1 MTARVDR
8 FQFDSFDNKTEDWD
22 YYIQR
27 FEIELQI
34 HGLDKETSEDKRKQL
49 LLSRIG
55 PTAFKVLVDYYR
67 PVVVTTKSY
76 DDLKKVLNEYYGK
89 KTYVLSERV
98 TFATR
103 HRKAEETI
111 TQFILE
117 LRSLAGYCEFGT
129 TLDERIRDQLVI
141 GINNSTWQQE
151 LIKEHPTNSAKLS
164 DVIATANKLEQAE
177 LQSQRL
183 TNNPQMGT
191 EQQTVNKIRPKTH
204 RPTQQQTPKVKTCM
218 FCGRDFHTNMN
229 DCPAK
234 GKRCNACGKENH
246 FSSVCITSGRLK
258 LKQNNTTRQ
267 ITRQTDSDDDN
278 FDEQS
283 IHTFAVKRHNNP
295 TTKIMIPTQLNAKR
309 VEMLYDPG
317 AVHSVIGKNL
327 WNSIGRPPLKK
338 CKNLMAYTEV
348 EIETLG
354 TCEITV
360 NAFNIQKVLTVYV
373 TLRNDI
379 PLFGLDWCLSF
390 KLPLPP
396 GARLCNIKTPAAIT
410 STQHDTK
417 HNNAVQNILQD
428 FKSLF
433 DGKLG
438 TIKGHSAKIHIPND
452 VTPKTFRPRP
462 VPLALRE
469 QVNSE
474 LQRLVQEEVIEPV
487 DTMSTP
493 IEWASPIVI
502 AIKANGSIRICA
514 DFKVTINQHVQ
525 TDDYPLPR
533 FEEIT
538 SKLSGG
544 QLFTKIDLKDAYL
557 QLMIHPESR
566 KYLTISTHK
575 GYFRYK
581 RLPFGISFAPAV
593 FQRTMHQILSGIDGV
608 VCYLDDILITAHN
621 LEEHLT
627 RVKTVLKRLQDA
639 GVKSQVNKCAWL
651 QESVTFLGHK
661 IDASGLHPTE
671 ERINAIKNMPIP
683 ANTTELRAL
692 LGSLTYYGRF
702 IDSLHMRCAPLYRHL
717 KKNQR
722 WNWTEEDT
730 RITNELKNILT
741 SSDTLVHYDENKPI
755 YLSSDAS
762 EKGLGAVLFHKINE
776 TMRPVAYASRTLSDV
791 EQRYST
797 IDREALGIVYAVT
810 KFHQYLYGRKF
821 ILLTDHK
828 PLERIFS
835 QDRETPKIASN
846 RLLRWAMILNS
857 YEYSIHY
864 QAARENT
871 PADALSRLPIACNDT
886 TLEERTG
893 LPQFAH
899 LLHLR
904 LENIPLTKHEL
915 QKQTLK
921 DKTLNII
928 KNYIITHWPD
938 KKDLSNG
945 LHTFY
950 EKRDQ
955 ISYED
960 GILLWNGRLVI
971 PETLRPQI
979 LEMLHDGHNGI
990 TAMQSL
996 ARLHVYWPNIDKD
1009 ILTFSKRCSLCQ
1021 QSRSNTNEA
1030 PVFPWGIPV
1039 EPWHRL
1045 HVDYAGPFLGHMWL
1059 IVIDAYTKWLEVVP
1073 MNVTTTRAT
1082 VQRLKNIFAT
1092 FGTPRYI
1099 VSDNGPQFTSEDFN
1113 HFCQVSGITH
1123 IKTTPYH
1130 PKTNGL
1136 AERAVRTFK
1145 ERMLASD
1152 RNLDLHERLNSFLRG
1167 YRNTPR
1173 RSTDR
1178 SPYEMMFGRPIRTT
1192 FDLWKPDVRENMEK
1206 ARLKQILRPTNKVV
1220 VPPVYKPGD
1229 KVWINKPIGKG
1240 SDPGTIIKCNGPYS
1254 YEVELTNGVHKRKHA
1269 DQLRLR
1275 YEQVPKTA
1283 IDINQQTSRH
1293 VPETRQPESEQVPR
1307 RTIKIKNFTYY
1318 RRNVN
1323 TREQSGDHG
1332 EQPAPVAPNRDH
1344 PDGPMPP
1351 PAPVASTSRD
1361 TGGGAAEPPAPP
1373 PSSAQPDPPSPRRSG
1388 RKTKPPSRFGFFGL

>member
-55 PTAFKVLVDYYR
+55 PAAFKVLVDYYR

-76 DDLKKVLNEYYGK
+76 DDLKKVLNEYYEK

-514 DFKVTINQHVQ
+514 DFK
-525 TDDYPLPR
+525 
-533 FEEIT
+533 
-538 SKLSGG
+538 
-544 QLFTKIDLKDAYL
+544 
-557 QLMIHPESR
+557 
-566 KYLTISTHK
+566 
-575 GYFRYK
+575 
-581 RLPFGISFAPAV
+581 
-593 FQRTMHQILSGIDGV
+593 
-608 VCYLDDILITAHN
+608 
-621 LEEHLT
+621 
-627 RVKTVLKRLQDA
+627 
-639 GVKSQVNKCAWL
+639 
-651 QESVTFLGHK
+651 ESVTFLGHK

-938 KKDLSNG
+938 KKDLSNE

-1152 RNLDLHERLNSFLRG
+1152 RSLDLHERLNSFLRG

-1178 SPYEMMFGRPIRTT
+1178 SPYEMMFGRSIRTT

-1254 YEVELTNGVHKRKHA
+1254 YEVELTNGVHKRKHV

-1373 PSSAQPDPPSPRRSG
+1373 SPRRSG